1 MDFLKKYKNIFI
13 NFILVFILIIL
24 DQFSKQLATGISG
37 SGFSL
42 LGFSLEA
49 PIKNYG
55 LIFGLDFSSSALF
68 IKPALTA
75 IFVMVLFYYVVFL
88 LYAPKKF
95 YYLQIG
101 LSLLF
106 AGFTSNLINKFV
118 NFYVLDFIK
127 WSPFSL
133 YFNLA
138 DIFQT
143 LGWIAIFSQIIKL
156 KNHIW
161 KKNERRKSFLVMK
174 KFQIQFLAYCSSIFV
189 LVSAFFLILN
199 YQFMNFIDLSST
211 QEFKE
216 LGFAFFTYSF
226 FILVIVYF
234 SVGLFFLY
242 FSNKIFGPVYAFERY
257 MRRLLDNKEDVKED
271 LKLRKHDQFK
281 QLETLAKDIK
291 NKLK

>member
-1 MDFLKKYKNIFI
+1 MQFLEKHKSIFI
-13 NFILVFILIIL
+13 NFILVFVLIFL
-24 DQFSKQLATGISG
+24 DQISKQLAVGLSG
-37 SGFSL
+37 GGFSL
-42 LGFSLEA
+42 LGFSLEV

-55 LIFGLDFSSSALF
+55 FIFGLDFYSNHLF

-75 IFVMVLFYYVVFL
+75 IFIMVLFYYVVFL
-88 LYAPKKF
+88 LYIPKKF

-127 WSPFSL
+127 WSPFNL
-133 YFNLA
+133 YFNLS
-138 DIFQT
+138 DMFQT

-161 KKNERRKSFLVMK
+161 KKNERRKSFLAIK

-189 LVSAFFLILN
+189 LVSAFFIILN
-199 YQFMNFIDLSST
+199 YQIMNYLDLVST
-211 QEFKE
+211 QEFKQF
-216 LGFAFFTYSF
+216 GFTFFSYCF
-226 FILVIVYF
+226 FLLVIVYF
-234 SVGLFFLY
+234 SIGLFFLY

-257 MRRLLDNKEDVKED
+257 MKKLLNNKEEVKED
-271 LKLRKHDQFK
+271 FKLRKNDQFK
-281 QLETLAKDIK
+281 QLETLAKEIK